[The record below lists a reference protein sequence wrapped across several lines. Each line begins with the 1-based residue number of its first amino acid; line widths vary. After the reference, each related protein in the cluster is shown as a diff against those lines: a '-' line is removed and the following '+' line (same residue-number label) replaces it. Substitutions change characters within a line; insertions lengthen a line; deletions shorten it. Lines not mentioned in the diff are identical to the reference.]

1 MSELLKYIDYDH
13 KNTFLKMLNQQ
24 RMEGEHC
31 DVIVVVENIEFR
43 AHRCVLAACSLYFKK
58 LFKKQSDEDNSIV
71 ELDFIRSDIFE
82 EVLNYMYTARLA
94 VRKKDINMM
103 MSSGQILGINFL
115 DNLCSQKR
123 ETVRGATRE
132 NQDPGSMDDRGV
144 NRVQDAILKELAM
157 EEVRKNSFYDQ
168 GMDAMGSGHGHNS
181 GQPHN
186 YSTHM
191 GKDQHGHSWT
201 SSSSSSSD
209 MKLEYLLYGHREHGS
224 GGHTDQPHKPGRRSR
239 VAENS
244 PRPFACEHCAKA
256 FTTAAHLKEHLKI
269 HTGFKPHRCLVCGKA
284 FIRGPDL
291 KRHERVH
298 SNERPFACQM
308 CEKAFKHKSHL
319 KDHERQHRGE
329 RPFNC
334 GSCDKAFIKA
344 SDLKRHWN
352 TMHSQRSR
360 QMSPAT
366 SQHGGHSEHGGQQ
379 HDQQHGGHSDP
390 HSQGQGSVESDQR
403 DWKLETGPHS

>member
-1 MSELLKYIDYDH
+1 MSELLRYIDYDH
-13 KNTFLKMLNQQ
+13 KATFLKMLNQQ

-31 DVIVVVENIEFR
+31 DVVVVVENIEFR
-43 AHRCVLAACSLYFKK
+43 AHRCVLAACSNYFKK

-123 ETVRGATRE
+123 ELTNMKTRE
-132 NQDPGSMDDRGV
+132 NQAPPGDHGLRA
-144 NRVQDAILKELAM
+144 QDAILKELAM
-157 EEVRKNSFYDQ
+157 EEVRKNSFYDTAMD
-168 GMDAMGSGHGHNS
+168 GMGGGGGGGAGGSHVP
-181 GQPHN
+181 QPHGYN
-186 YSTHM
+186 A
-191 GKDQHGHSWT
+191 GLAKDPHAHSHGWG
-201 SSSSSSSD
+201 SSSSGD
-209 MKLEYLLYGHREHGS
+209 MKLEYLLYGHRDHGS
-224 GGHTDQPHKPGRRSR
+224 LAGAGPKPLEHSAKKERLLT
-239 VAENS
+239 AN
-244 PRPFACEHCAKA
+244 RPYGCEHCPKA

-269 HTGFKPHRCLVCGKA
+269 HSGFKPHRCVVCGKA

-298 SNERPFACQM
+298 SNERPFACQL

-352 TMHSQRSR
+352 TMHSGNPRR
-360 QMSPAT
+360 QMSLSPAA
-366 SQHGGHSEHGGQQ
+366 SQHAA
-379 HDQQHGGHSDP
+379 D
-390 HSQGQGSVESDQR
+390 DQR
-403 DWKLETGPHS
+403 DWKLEAAAAAAAHSHADC

>member
-1 MSELLKYIDYDH
+1 MTELLKYIDYDH

-123 ETVRGATRE
+123 ELTSMKTRE
-132 NQDPGSMDDRGV
+132 NQDPGASVDDRGV

-168 GMDAMGSGHGHNS
+168 GMEAMGSGLKDMGPHGA
-181 GQPHN
+181 QPHN
-186 YSTHM
+186 YSTNM
-191 GKDQHGHSWT
+191 VKDPHGHGWT

-209 MKLEYLLYGHREHGS
+209 MKLEYLLYGHREHGACQS
-224 GGHTDQPHKPGRRSR
+224 GGKPVPVDNIRNKDKLQS
-239 VAENS
+239 AQ
-244 PRPFACEHCAKA
+244 RPFACEHCPKA
-256 FTTAAHLKEHLKI
+256 FTTQAHLKEHLKI

-352 TMHSQRSR
+352 TMHSQRTR
-360 QMSPAT
+360 QMSPAAA
-366 SQHGGHSEHGGQQ
+366 QQ
-379 HDQQHGGHSDP
+379 GDS
-390 HSQGQGSVESDQR
+390 SDQR

>member
-1 MSELLKYIDYDH
+1 MLFCSSGSCLLTCTMSDLLRYIDYDH
-13 KNTFLKMLNQQ
+13 KATFLKMLNQQ

-31 DVIVVVENIEFR
+31 DVVVVVENIEFR
-43 AHRCVLAACSLYFKK
+43 AHRCVLAACSNYFKK
-58 LFKKQSDEDNSIV
+58 LFKKQNDEDNSIV

-82 EVLNYMYTARLA
+82 EVLNYMYTARLS

-115 DNLCSQKR
+115 DNLCTQKR
-123 ETVRGATRE
+123 ELTNMKTRE
-132 NQDPGSMDDRGV
+132 NQAPGDHSMRA
-144 NRVQDAILKELAM
+144 QDAILKELAM

-168 GMDAMGSGHGHNS
+168 GMDSMGPGASHVAPPHTYNTNMNKDPHTHGW
-181 GQPHN
+181 G
-186 YSTHM
+186 
-191 GKDQHGHSWT
+191 
-201 SSSSSSSD
+201 SSSSGD
-209 MKLEYLLYGHREHGS
+209 MKLEYLLYGHRDHGS
-224 GGHTDQPHKPGRRSR
+224 CQGTGPKPLDHNAKKERLLT
-239 VAENS
+239 AN
-244 PRPFACEHCAKA
+244 RPYACEHCPKA
-256 FTTAAHLKEHLKI
+256 FTTSAHLKEHLKI
-269 HTGFKPHRCLVCGKA
+269 HSGFKPHRCVVCGKA

-298 SNERPFACQM
+298 SNERPFACQI

-352 TMHSQRSR
+352 TMHSGNPRR
-360 QMSPAT
+360 QMSLSPAA
-366 SQHGGHSEHGGQQ
+366 SH
-379 HDQQHGGHSDP
+379 
-390 HSQGQGSVESDQR
+390 HSQVEAAEQR
-403 DWKLETGPHS
+403 DWKMETGPHSHNSGDC

>member
-1 MSELLKYIDYDH
+1 MEVKQSCSSSKCNMSDLMRYIDYDH
-13 KNTFLKMLNQQ
+13 KATFLKMLNQQ

-31 DVIVVVENIEFR
+31 DVVVVVENIEFR
-43 AHRCVLAACSLYFKK
+43 AHRCVLAACSNYFKK
-58 LFKKQSDEDNSIV
+58 LFKKQTEEDNSIV

-115 DNLCSQKR
+115 DNLCTQKR
-123 ETVRGATRE
+123 ELTNMKTRE
-132 NQDPGSMDDRGV
+132 NQAPGDHGLRA
-144 NRVQDAILKELAM
+144 QDAILKELAM

-168 GMDAMGSGHGHNS
+168 GMDGMSAGASHVSQPNNYNANLSKDPHSHGW
-181 GQPHN
+181 G
-186 YSTHM
+186 
-191 GKDQHGHSWT
+191 
-201 SSSSSSSD
+201 SSSSSD
-209 MKLEYLLYGHREHGS
+209 MKLEYLLYGHRDHGTCQTT
-224 GGHTDQPHKPGRRSR
+224 GAKPIDHNAKKERLLT
-239 VAENS
+239 AN
-244 PRPFACEHCAKA
+244 RPYACEHCPKA

-269 HTGFKPHRCLVCGKA
+269 HSGFKPHRCVVCGKA

-334 GSCDKAFIKA
+334 GSCEKAFIKA

-352 TMHSQRSR
+352 TMHSGNPRR
-360 QMSPAT
+360 QMSQSPAT
-366 SQHGGHSEHGGQQ
+366 SGQA
-379 HDQQHGGHSDP
+379 
-390 HSQGQGSVESDQR
+390 EATDQR
-403 DWKLETGPHS
+403 DWKLETGPHSHNSGDC

>member
-1 MSELLKYIDYDH
+1 MSDLLRYIDYDH
-13 KNTFLKMLNQQ
+13 KATFLKMLNQQ

-31 DVIVVVENIEFR
+31 DVVVVVENIEFR
-43 AHRCVLAACSLYFKK
+43 AHRCVLAACSNYFKK

-115 DNLCSQKR
+115 DNLCTQKR
-123 ETVRGATRE
+123 ELTNMKTRE
-132 NQDPGSMDDRGV
+132 NQAPGDHGMRA
-144 NRVQDAILKELAM
+144 QDAILKELAM

-168 GMDAMGSGHGHNS
+168 GMDGMGPGGSHVS
-181 GQPHN
+181 QPHGYN
-186 YSTHM
+186 SNM
-191 GKDQHGHSWT
+191 SKDPHAHSWG
-201 SSSSSSSD
+201 SSSSSD
-209 MKLEYLLYGHREHGS
+209 MKLEYLLYGHRDHGS
-224 GGHTDQPHKPGRRSR
+224 CQSAGTKPLDHNAKKERLLT
-239 VAENS
+239 AN
-244 PRPFACEHCAKA
+244 RPYGCEHCPKA

-269 HTGFKPHRCLVCGKA
+269 HSGFKPHRCVVCGKA

-352 TMHSQRSR
+352 TMHSGNPRR
-360 QMSPAT
+360 QMSSQSPAA
-366 SQHGGHSEHGGQQ
+366 SQHG
-379 HDQQHGGHSDP
+379 
-390 HSQGQGSVESDQR
+390 QGDAADQR
-403 DWKLETGPHS
+403 DWKMETGAHSQNSGDC

>member
-1 MSELLKYIDYDH
+1 MDGLFS
-13 KNTFLKMLNQQ
+13 TFLKMLNQQ

-31 DVIVVVENIEFR
+31 DVVVVVENIEFR
-43 AHRCVLAACSLYFKK
+43 AHRCVLAACSNYFKK

-115 DNLCSQKR
+115 DNLCTQKR
-123 ETVRGATRE
+123 ELTNMKTRE
-132 NQDPGSMDDRGV
+132 NQAPDDHGMRA
-144 NRVQDAILKELAM
+144 QDAILKELAM

-168 GMDAMGSGHGHNS
+168 GMDAIGPGGSHVS
-181 GQPHN
+181 QPHN
-186 YSTHM
+186 YNTGMSKDPHAHGWGSST
-191 GKDQHGHSWT
+191 SAT
-201 SSSSSSSD
+201 D
-209 MKLEYLLYGHREHGS
+209 MKLEYLLYGHRDHNTCPTAGAKSLDHSAKKERLL
-224 GGHTDQPHKPGRRSR
+224 T
-239 VAENS
+239 AN
-244 PRPFACEHCAKA
+244 RPYGCEHCPKA
-256 FTTAAHLKEHLKI
+256 FTTA
-269 HTGFKPHRCLVCGKA
+269 
-284 FIRGPDL
+284 
-291 KRHERVH
+291 RHERVH

-352 TMHSQRSR
+352 TMHSANPRR
-360 QMSPAT
+360 QMSPAA
-366 SQHGGHSEHGGQQ
+366 SQHA
-379 HDQQHGGHSDP
+379 
-390 HSQGQGSVESDQR
+390 QGDAADQR
-403 DWKLETGPHS
+403 DWKLETGPHSHNSGDC

>member
-1 MSELLKYIDYDH
+1 MSDLLRYIDYDH
-13 KNTFLKMLNQQ
+13 KATFLKMLNQQ

-31 DVIVVVENIEFR
+31 DVVVVVENIEFR
-43 AHRCVLAACSLYFKK
+43 AHRCVLAACSNYFKK

-115 DNLCSQKR
+115 DNLCTQKR
-123 ETVRGATRE
+123 ELTNMKTRE
-132 NQDPGSMDDRGV
+132 NQAPGDHGMRA
-144 NRVQDAILKELAM
+144 QDAILKELAM

-168 GMDAMGSGHGHNS
+168 GMDSMAATASHVT
-181 GQPHN
+181 QPHTYN
-186 YSTHM
+186 TNIPKDPHTH
-191 GKDQHGHSWT
+191 GWGAAT
-201 SSSSSSSD
+201 TTD
-209 MKLEYLLYGHREHGS
+209 MKLEYLLYGHRDHGAL
-224 GGHTDQPHKPGRRSR
+224 QPPGPKPIDHNAKKERLLT
-239 VAENS
+239 AN
-244 PRPFACEHCAKA
+244 RPYACEHCPKA

-269 HTGFKPHRCLVCGKA
+269 HSGFKPHRCVVCGKA

-298 SNERPFACQM
+298 SNERPFACQL

-352 TMHSQRSR
+352 TMHSANPRR
-360 QMSPAT
+360 QMALSP
-366 SQHGGHSEHGGQQ
+366 SQTEK
-379 HDQQHGGHSDP
+379 
-390 HSQGQGSVESDQR
+390 R
-403 DWKLETGPHS
+403 KCAL